1 MKKFISAL
9 IVTAMMIPTAVPMT
23 ALADNAVNNSVS
35 GYISADT
42 GVKLIGKDK
51 QAKIYVDSNDYES
64 VIRAVG
70 DMKDD
75 LSDVSG
81 QTVTINAD
89 IQSMSDEVKISGI
102 NISSASMSV
111 DGYKLLTENGKGIIA
126 VYNTDGTIEKVLIS
140 EDNINS
146 TNGTAHFKE
155 LPSFEGKTVKA
166 FAWKTE
172 NDKLTVTPIANSY
185 TYTETPKATMPA
197 DNDWSDANIIVGT
210 LGNSKAIDSLAEM
223 GAIDVSEIKDKW
235 ESFTVQENGG
245 NLIIAGS
252 DKRGTIYGIYDFCEK
267 IGVSPW
273 KWWADVK
280 PKKADE
286 LYINLPKDGYTE
298 DEPSVQYRGIFLND
312 EYNLNQWSTSM
323 GDGNM
328 NKETYEKI
336 YELILRLKAN
346 TLWPAMH
353 QYSNAFHLDAEN
365 AVLADKYGIV
375 MGSSHAEPLL
385 RNNLGELYPYQQQ
398 WLADHPDKKLYI
410 NTKDDSG
417 RSVSYMWTDHDG
429 DGNAVDNKEFLA
441 DYWRD
446 SVKTNGSY
454 ENIYTL
460 GMRGVHDGS
469 FSTNMDTTTALNE
482 IIATQRKIL
491 EEELCTDGRKIED
504 IPQIFI
510 PYKDV
515 QAIYNT
521 GALKI
526 PDDVTIMWTDDNYGY
541 VRQNA
546 DDAERAR
553 AGKTGIY
560 YHISYY
566 GYPTS
571 YLWLSSTQP
580 GLIREELKKSYDMG
594 ANKVWILNVGDLKPA
609 EKEIEYFADLAK
621 NVWSTSNTEISS
633 IYEQNAKR
641 DFNMNETDAKEYA
654 DIMDKYYE
662 IANAKRPEF
671 LRTGDF
677 SMTAYGDEGERYINE
692 YKDICARAEKLYE
705 KLPTDKQ
712 ASFFELA
719 LYPIR
724 TATNMAIDYVQTD
737 RANLYVS
744 QNRGAAANKYA
755 EEADNAVKQINTDMA
770 YYNSMLDGKWNNI
783 MNNNPSKL
791 QGCDAHITTE
801 LNAPKVSSLDYTELA
816 VMTDSQ
822 MDYSDNPTM
831 TVSTYDTYDK
841 FIDVINKGYGG
852 LDYEITSDSN
862 ALVFDKTSGTSY
874 GSDRVHIS
882 VDKSKA
888 ADGVNNAT
896 VTVEQ
901 KIGDNV
907 LDTKQIAVT
916 IENPTEQISE
926 KTYVE
931 AGGVVSI
938 EAEHYTDKFDVNGYE
953 WKEEK
958 DFGRSG
964 NTMKAYPET
973 ASNAKESD
981 LTNSAAYMEYKVYF
995 TNVGSYTLDVYRMP
1009 TLNERGTMRL
1019 AVAIDDGTPTVLS
1032 GTNKYSGSR
1041 SKTDAWS
1048 KGVLCNSEKLT
1059 TKINVSEAGYHTV
1072 RVYNVST
1079 GVVIDK
1085 MLLSKNNINSYFG
1098 APESYNTTYN
1108 TTKETSTVT
1117 EDTEVSGIDKTYEPK
1132 AVVGNVSV
1140 ENNNVKTVDLIGLTE
1155 NTQNAVVFTVG
1166 YDKDGNAVSTAM
1178 NKAEINGKTTVNVN
1192 LALADNATS
1201 YAIYV
1206 VDNLTDMQPIAPFK
1220 TFGKIKAEAEDNYIT
1235 LKTDF
1240 SSLYGKK
1247 SVVLAADCEISE
1259 DITADNIK
1267 YVYGETL
1274 DSDSYKYIPW
1284 NEEEG
1289 KYYIRVGVDKDSTYD
1304 ETKNTV
1310 KNITPDTQGEE
1321 TQVSLWKF
1329 DTDLNDTNGANAFT
1343 LTGDTVNNNGQILMN
1358 NSTKGTSTGSAS
1370 MQYAKP
1376 VVTSQG
1382 ETLTVEFDIT
1392 FGKHSGKTM
1401 SYSLT
1406 DANGKA
1412 IVSTQIC
1419 AYDLSG
1425 NTNVKIGGNDVLD
1438 DYSKLSAA
1446 ISRGNNSSSSN
1457 KPTHFKN
1464 VIDFGSNKAYVTVSY
1479 DGGQTA
1485 EFTGKIGDSTGSLG
1499 GINFSSNHGYADRSC
1514 IVDNVSIGKVSG
1526 PQYKMTFGAVDSK
1539 SKESVDANIVVKDG
1553 ISGAVLTPNSNGEY
1567 LLCEGDYLISATA
1580 DGYRDAG
1587 QKLELSQATESK
1599 NITVPMVSVMD
1610 LTKADIAIEFK
1621 DNQGND
1627 IMESVTETGDFY
1639 VGDKYTVSADY
1650 RKDQVVKRDGKVYT
1664 YKYNAEKSVY
1674 TEDKLEENNIFTI
1687 VYDVG
1692 GEYDFYA
1699 DFENYTIDD
1708 SALTYGGGN
1717 PKLTVAND
1725 NENSY
1730 LSYASTGS
1738 TVGVWQKFDTI
1749 DCTNKTVTVNAD
1761 IKFAPKG
1768 TAGNSQFSIGDTSPK
1783 FDSNNVNYGFVNKS
1797 KKYDGHIIAVEYNS
1811 GSTLLVNGQTV
1822 SSDFVGSWIHLNAE
1836 INFATK
1842 KINVTL
1848 KNDSDITA
1856 ELNDLDF
1863 YSSNDITEIGSFYLR
1878 AAKSN
1883 GTVGLDNLTMVSE
1896 DITE

>member
-1 MKKFISAL
+1 
-9 IVTAMMIPTAVPMT
+9 
-23 ALADNAVNNSVS
+23 
-35 GYISADT
+35 
-42 GVKLIGKDK
+42 
-51 QAKIYVDSNDYES
+51 
-64 VIRAVG
+64 
-70 DMKDD
+70 
-75 LSDVSG
+75 
-81 QTVTINAD
+81 
-89 IQSMSDEVKISGI
+89 
-102 NISSASMSV
+102 
-111 DGYKLLTENGKGIIA
+111 
-126 VYNTDGTIEKVLIS
+126 
-140 EDNINS
+140 
-146 TNGTAHFKE
+146 
-155 LPSFEGKTVKA
+155 
-166 FAWKTE
+166 
-172 NDKLTVTPIANSY
+172 
-185 TYTETPKATMPA
+185 
-197 DNDWSDANIIVGT
+197 
-210 LGNSKAIDSLAEM
+210 
-223 GAIDVSEIKDKW
+223 
-235 ESFTVQENGG
+235 
-245 NLIIAGS
+245 
-252 DKRGTIYGIYDFCEK
+252 
-267 IGVSPW
+267 
-273 KWWADVK
+273 
-280 PKKADE
+280 
-286 LYINLPKDGYTE
+286 
-298 DEPSVQYRGIFLND
+298 
-312 EYNLNQWSTSM
+312 
-323 GDGNM
+323 
-328 NKETYEKI
+328 
-336 YELILRLKAN
+336 
-346 TLWPAMH
+346 
-353 QYSNAFHLDAEN
+353 
-365 AVLADKYGIV
+365 
-375 MGSSHAEPLL
+375 
-385 RNNLGELYPYQQQ
+385 
-398 WLADHPDKKLYI
+398 
-410 NTKDDSG
+410 
-417 RSVSYMWTDHDG
+417 
-429 DGNAVDNKEFLA
+429 
-441 DYWRD
+441 
-446 SVKTNGSY
+446 
-454 ENIYTL
+454 
-460 GMRGVHDGS
+460 
-469 FSTNMDTTTALNE
+469 
-482 IIATQRKIL
+482 
-491 EEELCTDGRKIED
+491 
-504 IPQIFI
+504 
-510 PYKDV
+510 
-515 QAIYNT
+515 
-521 GALKI
+521 
-526 PDDVTIMWTDDNYGY
+526 
-541 VRQNA
+541 
-546 DDAERAR
+546 
-553 AGKTGIY
+553 
-560 YHISYY
+560 
-566 GYPTS
+566 
-571 YLWLSSTQP
+571 
-580 GLIREELKKSYDMG
+580 
-594 ANKVWILNVGDLKPA
+594 
-609 EKEIEYFADLAK
+609 
-621 NVWSTSNTEISS
+621 
-633 IYEQNAKR
+633 
-641 DFNMNETDAKEYA
+641 
-654 DIMDKYYE
+654 
-662 IANAKRPEF
+662 
-671 LRTGDF
+671 
-677 SMTAYGDEGERYINE
+677 
-692 YKDICARAEKLYE
+692 
-705 KLPTDKQ
+705 
-712 ASFFELA
+712 
-719 LYPIR
+719 
-724 TATNMAIDYVQTD
+724 
-737 RANLYVS
+737 
-744 QNRGAAANKYA
+744 
-755 EEADNAVKQINTDMA
+755 
-770 YYNSMLDGKWNNI
+770 
-783 MNNNPSKL
+783 
-791 QGCDAHITTE
+791 
-801 LNAPKVSSLDYTELA
+801 
-816 VMTDSQ
+816 
-822 MDYSDNPTM
+822 
-831 TVSTYDTYDK
+831 
-841 FIDVINKGYGG
+841 
-852 LDYEITSDSN
+852 
-862 ALVFDKTSGTSY
+862 
-874 GSDRVHIS
+874 
-882 VDKSKA
+882 
-888 ADGVNNAT
+888 
-896 VTVEQ
+896 
-901 KIGDNV
+901 
-907 LDTKQIAVT
+907 
-916 IENPTEQISE
+916 
-926 KTYVE
+926 
-931 AGGVVSI
+931 
-938 EAEHYTDKFDVNGYE
+938 
-953 WKEEK
+953 
-958 DFGRSG
+958 
-964 NTMKAYPET
+964 
-973 ASNAKESD
+973 
-981 LTNSAAYMEYKVYF
+981 
-995 TNVGSYTLDVYRMP
+995 
-1009 TLNERGTMRL
+1009 
-1019 AVAIDDGTPTVLS
+1019 
-1032 GTNKYSGSR
+1032 
-1041 SKTDAWS
+1041 
-1048 KGVLCNSEKLT
+1048 
-1059 TKINVSEAGYHTV
+1059 
-1072 RVYNVST
+1072 
-1079 GVVIDK
+1079 
-1085 MLLSKNNINSYFG
+1085 
-1098 APESYNTTYN
+1098 
-1108 TTKETSTVT
+1108 
-1117 EDTEVSGIDKTYEPK
+1117 
-1132 AVVGNVSV
+1132 
-1140 ENNNVKTVDLIGLTE
+1140 
-1155 NTQNAVVFTVG
+1155 
-1166 YDKDGNAVSTAM
+1166 M

-1674 TEDKLEENNIFTI
+1674 TEDKLEENNIFTL

>member
-1 MKKFISAL
+1 
-9 IVTAMMIPTAVPMT
+9 
-23 ALADNAVNNSVS
+23 
-35 GYISADT
+35 
-42 GVKLIGKDK
+42 
-51 QAKIYVDSNDYES
+51 
-64 VIRAVG
+64 
-70 DMKDD
+70 
-75 LSDVSG
+75 
-81 QTVTINAD
+81 
-89 IQSMSDEVKISGI
+89 
-102 NISSASMSV
+102 
-111 DGYKLLTENGKGIIA
+111 
-126 VYNTDGTIEKVLIS
+126 
-140 EDNINS
+140 
-146 TNGTAHFKE
+146 
-155 LPSFEGKTVKA
+155 
-166 FAWKTE
+166 
-172 NDKLTVTPIANSY
+172 
-185 TYTETPKATMPA
+185 
-197 DNDWSDANIIVGT
+197 
-210 LGNSKAIDSLAEM
+210 
-223 GAIDVSEIKDKW
+223 
-235 ESFTVQENGG
+235 
-245 NLIIAGS
+245 
-252 DKRGTIYGIYDFCEK
+252 
-267 IGVSPW
+267 
-273 KWWADVK
+273 
-280 PKKADE
+280 
-286 LYINLPKDGYTE
+286 
-298 DEPSVQYRGIFLND
+298 
-312 EYNLNQWSTSM
+312 
-323 GDGNM
+323 
-328 NKETYEKI
+328 
-336 YELILRLKAN
+336 
-346 TLWPAMH
+346 
-353 QYSNAFHLDAEN
+353 
-365 AVLADKYGIV
+365 
-375 MGSSHAEPLL
+375 
-385 RNNLGELYPYQQQ
+385 
-398 WLADHPDKKLYI
+398 
-410 NTKDDSG
+410 
-417 RSVSYMWTDHDG
+417 
-429 DGNAVDNKEFLA
+429 
-441 DYWRD
+441 
-446 SVKTNGSY
+446 
-454 ENIYTL
+454 
-460 GMRGVHDGS
+460 
-469 FSTNMDTTTALNE
+469 
-482 IIATQRKIL
+482 
-491 EEELCTDGRKIED
+491 
-504 IPQIFI
+504 
-510 PYKDV
+510 
-515 QAIYNT
+515 
-521 GALKI
+521 
-526 PDDVTIMWTDDNYGY
+526 
-541 VRQNA
+541 
-546 DDAERAR
+546 
-553 AGKTGIY
+553 
-560 YHISYY
+560 
-566 GYPTS
+566 
-571 YLWLSSTQP
+571 
-580 GLIREELKKSYDMG
+580 
-594 ANKVWILNVGDLKPA
+594 
-609 EKEIEYFADLAK
+609 
-621 NVWSTSNTEISS
+621 
-633 IYEQNAKR
+633 
-641 DFNMNETDAKEYA
+641 
-654 DIMDKYYE
+654 
-662 IANAKRPEF
+662 
-671 LRTGDF
+671 
-677 SMTAYGDEGERYINE
+677 
-692 YKDICARAEKLYE
+692 
-705 KLPTDKQ
+705 
-712 ASFFELA
+712 
-719 LYPIR
+719 
-724 TATNMAIDYVQTD
+724 
-737 RANLYVS
+737 
-744 QNRGAAANKYA
+744 
-755 EEADNAVKQINTDMA
+755 
-770 YYNSMLDGKWNNI
+770 
-783 MNNNPSKL
+783 
-791 QGCDAHITTE
+791 
-801 LNAPKVSSLDYTELA
+801 
-816 VMTDSQ
+816 
-822 MDYSDNPTM
+822 
-831 TVSTYDTYDK
+831 
-841 FIDVINKGYGG
+841 
-852 LDYEITSDSN
+852 
-862 ALVFDKTSGTSY
+862 
-874 GSDRVHIS
+874 
-882 VDKSKA
+882 
-888 ADGVNNAT
+888 
-896 VTVEQ
+896 
-901 KIGDNV
+901 
-907 LDTKQIAVT
+907 
-916 IENPTEQISE
+916 
-926 KTYVE
+926 
-931 AGGVVSI
+931 
-938 EAEHYTDKFDVNGYE
+938 
-953 WKEEK
+953 
-958 DFGRSG
+958 
-964 NTMKAYPET
+964 
-973 ASNAKESD
+973 
-981 LTNSAAYMEYKVYF
+981 
-995 TNVGSYTLDVYRMP
+995 
-1009 TLNERGTMRL
+1009 
-1019 AVAIDDGTPTVLS
+1019 
-1032 GTNKYSGSR
+1032 
-1041 SKTDAWS
+1041 
-1048 KGVLCNSEKLT
+1048 
-1059 TKINVSEAGYHTV
+1059 
-1072 RVYNVST
+1072 
-1079 GVVIDK
+1079 
-1085 MLLSKNNINSYFG
+1085 
-1098 APESYNTTYN
+1098 
-1108 TTKETSTVT
+1108 
-1117 EDTEVSGIDKTYEPK
+1117 
-1132 AVVGNVSV
+1132 
-1140 ENNNVKTVDLIGLTE
+1140 
-1155 NTQNAVVFTVG
+1155 
-1166 YDKDGNAVSTAM
+1166 M

-1553 ISGAVLTPNSNGEY
+1553 ISDAVLTPNSNGEY

-1674 TEDKLEENNIFTI
+1674 TEDKLEENNIFTL

>member
-1 MKKFISAL
+1 M
-9 IVTAMMIPTAVPMT
+9 
-23 ALADNAVNNSVS
+23 
-35 GYISADT
+35 
-42 GVKLIGKDK
+42 
-51 QAKIYVDSNDYES
+51 
-64 VIRAVG
+64 
-70 DMKDD
+70 
-75 LSDVSG
+75 
-81 QTVTINAD
+81 
-89 IQSMSDEVKISGI
+89 
-102 NISSASMSV
+102 
-111 DGYKLLTENGKGIIA
+111 
-126 VYNTDGTIEKVLIS
+126 
-140 EDNINS
+140 
-146 TNGTAHFKE
+146 
-155 LPSFEGKTVKA
+155 
-166 FAWKTE
+166 
-172 NDKLTVTPIANSY
+172 
-185 TYTETPKATMPA
+185 
-197 DNDWSDANIIVGT
+197 
-210 LGNSKAIDSLAEM
+210 
-223 GAIDVSEIKDKW
+223 
-235 ESFTVQENGG
+235 
-245 NLIIAGS
+245 
-252 DKRGTIYGIYDFCEK
+252 
-267 IGVSPW
+267 
-273 KWWADVK
+273 
-280 PKKADE
+280 
-286 LYINLPKDGYTE
+286 
-298 DEPSVQYRGIFLND
+298 
-312 EYNLNQWSTSM
+312 
-323 GDGNM
+323 
-328 NKETYEKI
+328 
-336 YELILRLKAN
+336 
-346 TLWPAMH
+346 
-353 QYSNAFHLDAEN
+353 
-365 AVLADKYGIV
+365 
-375 MGSSHAEPLL
+375 
-385 RNNLGELYPYQQQ
+385 
-398 WLADHPDKKLYI
+398 
-410 NTKDDSG
+410 
-417 RSVSYMWTDHDG
+417 
-429 DGNAVDNKEFLA
+429 
-441 DYWRD
+441 
-446 SVKTNGSY
+446 
-454 ENIYTL
+454 
-460 GMRGVHDGS
+460 
-469 FSTNMDTTTALNE
+469 
-482 IIATQRKIL
+482 
-491 EEELCTDGRKIED
+491 
-504 IPQIFI
+504 
-510 PYKDV
+510 
-515 QAIYNT
+515 
-521 GALKI
+521 
-526 PDDVTIMWTDDNYGY
+526 
-541 VRQNA
+541 
-546 DDAERAR
+546 
-553 AGKTGIY
+553 
-560 YHISYY
+560 
-566 GYPTS
+566 
-571 YLWLSSTQP
+571 
-580 GLIREELKKSYDMG
+580 
-594 ANKVWILNVGDLKPA
+594 
-609 EKEIEYFADLAK
+609 
-621 NVWSTSNTEISS
+621 
-633 IYEQNAKR
+633 
-641 DFNMNETDAKEYA
+641 
-654 DIMDKYYE
+654 
-662 IANAKRPEF
+662 
-671 LRTGDF
+671 
-677 SMTAYGDEGERYINE
+677 
-692 YKDICARAEKLYE
+692 
-705 KLPTDKQ
+705 
-712 ASFFELA
+712 
-719 LYPIR
+719 
-724 TATNMAIDYVQTD
+724 
-737 RANLYVS
+737 
-744 QNRGAAANKYA
+744 
-755 EEADNAVKQINTDMA
+755 
-770 YYNSMLDGKWNNI
+770 
-783 MNNNPSKL
+783 
-791 QGCDAHITTE
+791 
-801 LNAPKVSSLDYTELA
+801 
-816 VMTDSQ
+816 
-822 MDYSDNPTM
+822 
-831 TVSTYDTYDK
+831 
-841 FIDVINKGYGG
+841 
-852 LDYEITSDSN
+852 
-862 ALVFDKTSGTSY
+862 
-874 GSDRVHIS
+874 
-882 VDKSKA
+882 
-888 ADGVNNAT
+888 
-896 VTVEQ
+896 
-901 KIGDNV
+901 
-907 LDTKQIAVT
+907 
-916 IENPTEQISE
+916 
-926 KTYVE
+926 
-931 AGGVVSI
+931 
-938 EAEHYTDKFDVNGYE
+938 
-953 WKEEK
+953 
-958 DFGRSG
+958 
-964 NTMKAYPET
+964 
-973 ASNAKESD
+973 
-981 LTNSAAYMEYKVYF
+981 
-995 TNVGSYTLDVYRMP
+995 
-1009 TLNERGTMRL
+1009 
-1019 AVAIDDGTPTVLS
+1019 
-1032 GTNKYSGSR
+1032 
-1041 SKTDAWS
+1041 
-1048 KGVLCNSEKLT
+1048 
-1059 TKINVSEAGYHTV
+1059 
-1072 RVYNVST
+1072 
-1079 GVVIDK
+1079 
-1085 MLLSKNNINSYFG
+1085 
-1098 APESYNTTYN
+1098 
-1108 TTKETSTVT
+1108 
-1117 EDTEVSGIDKTYEPK
+1117 
-1132 AVVGNVSV
+1132 SV

-1599 NITVPMVSVMD
+1599 NITVPMVSVTD
-1610 LTKADIAIEFK
+1610 LTKAHIAIKFK

-1674 TEDKLEENNIFTI
+1674 TEDKLEENNIFTL

>member
-1 MKKFISAL
+1 M
-9 IVTAMMIPTAVPMT
+9 
-23 ALADNAVNNSVS
+23 
-35 GYISADT
+35 
-42 GVKLIGKDK
+42 
-51 QAKIYVDSNDYES
+51 
-64 VIRAVG
+64 
-70 DMKDD
+70 
-75 LSDVSG
+75 
-81 QTVTINAD
+81 
-89 IQSMSDEVKISGI
+89 
-102 NISSASMSV
+102 
-111 DGYKLLTENGKGIIA
+111 
-126 VYNTDGTIEKVLIS
+126 
-140 EDNINS
+140 
-146 TNGTAHFKE
+146 
-155 LPSFEGKTVKA
+155 
-166 FAWKTE
+166 
-172 NDKLTVTPIANSY
+172 
-185 TYTETPKATMPA
+185 
-197 DNDWSDANIIVGT
+197 
-210 LGNSKAIDSLAEM
+210 
-223 GAIDVSEIKDKW
+223 
-235 ESFTVQENGG
+235 
-245 NLIIAGS
+245 
-252 DKRGTIYGIYDFCEK
+252 
-267 IGVSPW
+267 
-273 KWWADVK
+273 
-280 PKKADE
+280 
-286 LYINLPKDGYTE
+286 
-298 DEPSVQYRGIFLND
+298 
-312 EYNLNQWSTSM
+312 
-323 GDGNM
+323 
-328 NKETYEKI
+328 
-336 YELILRLKAN
+336 
-346 TLWPAMH
+346 
-353 QYSNAFHLDAEN
+353 
-365 AVLADKYGIV
+365 
-375 MGSSHAEPLL
+375 
-385 RNNLGELYPYQQQ
+385 
-398 WLADHPDKKLYI
+398 
-410 NTKDDSG
+410 
-417 RSVSYMWTDHDG
+417 
-429 DGNAVDNKEFLA
+429 
-441 DYWRD
+441 
-446 SVKTNGSY
+446 
-454 ENIYTL
+454 
-460 GMRGVHDGS
+460 
-469 FSTNMDTTTALNE
+469 
-482 IIATQRKIL
+482 
-491 EEELCTDGRKIED
+491 
-504 IPQIFI
+504 
-510 PYKDV
+510 
-515 QAIYNT
+515 
-521 GALKI
+521 
-526 PDDVTIMWTDDNYGY
+526 
-541 VRQNA
+541 
-546 DDAERAR
+546 
-553 AGKTGIY
+553 
-560 YHISYY
+560 
-566 GYPTS
+566 
-571 YLWLSSTQP
+571 
-580 GLIREELKKSYDMG
+580 
-594 ANKVWILNVGDLKPA
+594 
-609 EKEIEYFADLAK
+609 
-621 NVWSTSNTEISS
+621 
-633 IYEQNAKR
+633 
-641 DFNMNETDAKEYA
+641 
-654 DIMDKYYE
+654 
-662 IANAKRPEF
+662 
-671 LRTGDF
+671 
-677 SMTAYGDEGERYINE
+677 
-692 YKDICARAEKLYE
+692 
-705 KLPTDKQ
+705 
-712 ASFFELA
+712 
-719 LYPIR
+719 
-724 TATNMAIDYVQTD
+724 
-737 RANLYVS
+737 
-744 QNRGAAANKYA
+744 
-755 EEADNAVKQINTDMA
+755 
-770 YYNSMLDGKWNNI
+770 
-783 MNNNPSKL
+783 
-791 QGCDAHITTE
+791 
-801 LNAPKVSSLDYTELA
+801 
-816 VMTDSQ
+816 
-822 MDYSDNPTM
+822 
-831 TVSTYDTYDK
+831 
-841 FIDVINKGYGG
+841 
-852 LDYEITSDSN
+852 
-862 ALVFDKTSGTSY
+862 
-874 GSDRVHIS
+874 
-882 VDKSKA
+882 
-888 ADGVNNAT
+888 
-896 VTVEQ
+896 
-901 KIGDNV
+901 
-907 LDTKQIAVT
+907 
-916 IENPTEQISE
+916 
-926 KTYVE
+926 
-931 AGGVVSI
+931 
-938 EAEHYTDKFDVNGYE
+938 
-953 WKEEK
+953 
-958 DFGRSG
+958 
-964 NTMKAYPET
+964 
-973 ASNAKESD
+973 
-981 LTNSAAYMEYKVYF
+981 
-995 TNVGSYTLDVYRMP
+995 
-1009 TLNERGTMRL
+1009 
-1019 AVAIDDGTPTVLS
+1019 
-1032 GTNKYSGSR
+1032 
-1041 SKTDAWS
+1041 
-1048 KGVLCNSEKLT
+1048 
-1059 TKINVSEAGYHTV
+1059 
-1072 RVYNVST
+1072 
-1079 GVVIDK
+1079 
-1085 MLLSKNNINSYFG
+1085 
-1098 APESYNTTYN
+1098 
-1108 TTKETSTVT
+1108 
-1117 EDTEVSGIDKTYEPK
+1117 
-1132 AVVGNVSV
+1132 SV

-1674 TEDKLEENNIFTI
+1674 TEDKLEENNIFTL

-1708 SALTYGGGN
+1708 SALTYGGGS
-1717 PKLTVAND
+1717 PKLTVAKD

-1738 TVGVWQKFDTI
+1738 TVGVWQKLDTI

-1768 TAGNSQFSIGDTSPK
+1768 TAGNSQFSIGDTSPN

-1836 INFATK
+1836 INFAAK

-1848 KNDSDITA
+1848 KNDNDITA

-1883 GTVGLDNLTMVSE
+1883 GTVGLDNLTMVCE
-1896 DITE
+1896 

>member
-1 MKKFISAL
+1 
-9 IVTAMMIPTAVPMT
+9 
-23 ALADNAVNNSVS
+23 
-35 GYISADT
+35 
-42 GVKLIGKDK
+42 
-51 QAKIYVDSNDYES
+51 
-64 VIRAVG
+64 
-70 DMKDD
+70 
-75 LSDVSG
+75 
-81 QTVTINAD
+81 
-89 IQSMSDEVKISGI
+89 
-102 NISSASMSV
+102 
-111 DGYKLLTENGKGIIA
+111 
-126 VYNTDGTIEKVLIS
+126 
-140 EDNINS
+140 
-146 TNGTAHFKE
+146 
-155 LPSFEGKTVKA
+155 
-166 FAWKTE
+166 
-172 NDKLTVTPIANSY
+172 
-185 TYTETPKATMPA
+185 
-197 DNDWSDANIIVGT
+197 
-210 LGNSKAIDSLAEM
+210 
-223 GAIDVSEIKDKW
+223 
-235 ESFTVQENGG
+235 
-245 NLIIAGS
+245 
-252 DKRGTIYGIYDFCEK
+252 
-267 IGVSPW
+267 
-273 KWWADVK
+273 
-280 PKKADE
+280 
-286 LYINLPKDGYTE
+286 
-298 DEPSVQYRGIFLND
+298 
-312 EYNLNQWSTSM
+312 
-323 GDGNM
+323 
-328 NKETYEKI
+328 
-336 YELILRLKAN
+336 
-346 TLWPAMH
+346 
-353 QYSNAFHLDAEN
+353 
-365 AVLADKYGIV
+365 
-375 MGSSHAEPLL
+375 
-385 RNNLGELYPYQQQ
+385 
-398 WLADHPDKKLYI
+398 
-410 NTKDDSG
+410 
-417 RSVSYMWTDHDG
+417 
-429 DGNAVDNKEFLA
+429 
-441 DYWRD
+441 
-446 SVKTNGSY
+446 
-454 ENIYTL
+454 
-460 GMRGVHDGS
+460 
-469 FSTNMDTTTALNE
+469 
-482 IIATQRKIL
+482 
-491 EEELCTDGRKIED
+491 
-504 IPQIFI
+504 
-510 PYKDV
+510 
-515 QAIYNT
+515 
-521 GALKI
+521 
-526 PDDVTIMWTDDNYGY
+526 
-541 VRQNA
+541 
-546 DDAERAR
+546 
-553 AGKTGIY
+553 
-560 YHISYY
+560 
-566 GYPTS
+566 
-571 YLWLSSTQP
+571 
-580 GLIREELKKSYDMG
+580 
-594 ANKVWILNVGDLKPA
+594 
-609 EKEIEYFADLAK
+609 
-621 NVWSTSNTEISS
+621 
-633 IYEQNAKR
+633 
-641 DFNMNETDAKEYA
+641 
-654 DIMDKYYE
+654 
-662 IANAKRPEF
+662 
-671 LRTGDF
+671 
-677 SMTAYGDEGERYINE
+677 
-692 YKDICARAEKLYE
+692 
-705 KLPTDKQ
+705 
-712 ASFFELA
+712 
-719 LYPIR
+719 
-724 TATNMAIDYVQTD
+724 
-737 RANLYVS
+737 
-744 QNRGAAANKYA
+744 
-755 EEADNAVKQINTDMA
+755 
-770 YYNSMLDGKWNNI
+770 
-783 MNNNPSKL
+783 
-791 QGCDAHITTE
+791 
-801 LNAPKVSSLDYTELA
+801 
-816 VMTDSQ
+816 
-822 MDYSDNPTM
+822 
-831 TVSTYDTYDK
+831 
-841 FIDVINKGYGG
+841 
-852 LDYEITSDSN
+852 
-862 ALVFDKTSGTSY
+862 
-874 GSDRVHIS
+874 
-882 VDKSKA
+882 
-888 ADGVNNAT
+888 
-896 VTVEQ
+896 
-901 KIGDNV
+901 
-907 LDTKQIAVT
+907 
-916 IENPTEQISE
+916 
-926 KTYVE
+926 
-931 AGGVVSI
+931 
-938 EAEHYTDKFDVNGYE
+938 
-953 WKEEK
+953 
-958 DFGRSG
+958 
-964 NTMKAYPET
+964 
-973 ASNAKESD
+973 
-981 LTNSAAYMEYKVYF
+981 
-995 TNVGSYTLDVYRMP
+995 
-1009 TLNERGTMRL
+1009 
-1019 AVAIDDGTPTVLS
+1019 
-1032 GTNKYSGSR
+1032 
-1041 SKTDAWS
+1041 
-1048 KGVLCNSEKLT
+1048 
-1059 TKINVSEAGYHTV
+1059 
-1072 RVYNVST
+1072 
-1079 GVVIDK
+1079 
-1085 MLLSKNNINSYFG
+1085 
-1098 APESYNTTYN
+1098 
-1108 TTKETSTVT
+1108 
-1117 EDTEVSGIDKTYEPK
+1117 
-1132 AVVGNVSV
+1132 
-1140 ENNNVKTVDLIGLTE
+1140 
-1155 NTQNAVVFTVG
+1155 
-1166 YDKDGNAVSTAM
+1166 M

-1192 LALADNATS
+1192 LALADNTTA

-1220 TFGKIKAEAEDNYIT
+1220 TFGKIKSEAEDNYIT

-1267 YVYGETL
+1267 YVYGEIL

-1321 TQVSLWKF
+1321 TQVSRWTF

-1370 MQYAKP
+1370 MQYANP

-1382 ETLTVEFDIT
+1382 EKLTVEFDIT

-1425 NTNVKIGGNDVLD
+1425 NTNVKIGGNDVLE

-1499 GINFSSNHGYADRSC
+1499 GINFSSSHGYADRSC
-1514 IVDNVSIGKVSG
+1514 IVDNISIGKVRG
-1526 PQYKMTFGAVDSK
+1526 PQYKITFGAVDSK
-1539 SKESVDANIVVKDG
+1539 SEESVDANIVVKDG
-1553 ISGAVLTPNSNGEY
+1553 ISGAVLTPNLNGEY

-1674 TEDKLEENNIFTI
+1674 TEDKLEENNIFTL